1 VPSAARSA
9 DPPVKIG
16 LSTSSVY
23 PVGLQKAF
31 EYAARLGYDGVEV
44 LVWSAPVSQDV
55 AALRDLVQQYQ
66 VPILAVHAPTL
77 LVTQRVWGKE
87 AWAKI
92 TGAVSMAQQ
101 LEVDSIVAH
110 PPFRWQR
117 EYAEG
122 FVAGV
127 DEIAADSGIAIA
139 VENMYPWRV
148 RTREIPAY
156 LPDWDP
162 SDENYANITWDLSH
176 AATAKSDS
184 LTIVRRLLDEGRLRH
199 LHLADGS
206 GSAKDEH
213 LAPGRGVQPCAEVLS
228 MVGASETFSGM
239 VVLELNTRKAKTPD
253 EREGDLMYSLAY
265 ACQHLKAAVAPRPEA
280 TRTVPGGR
288 QPA

>member
-1 VPSAARSA
+1 
-9 DPPVKIG
+9 
-16 LSTSSVY
+16 
-23 PVGLQKAF
+23 
-31 EYAARLGYDGVEV
+31 
-44 LVWSAPVSQDV
+44 
-55 AALRDLVQQYQ
+55 
-66 VPILAVHAPTL
+66 
-77 LVTQRVWGKE
+77 
-87 AWAKI
+87 
-92 TGAVSMAQQ
+92 
-101 LEVDSIVAH
+101 
-110 PPFRWQR
+110 
-117 EYAEG
+117 
-122 FVAGV
+122 
-127 DEIAADSGIAIA
+127 
-139 VENMYPWRV
+139 V

-265 ACQHLKAAVAPRPEA
+265 ARQHLKAAVAPRPEA